1 MLGVGVVAGPEDM
14 IRTVSR
20 AHQFLTFTVP
30 PNLQAAVAFG
40 LRKPDSYFSGLT
52 MEMQEKRDRLATGLS
67 AAGFGVV
74 P

>member
-1 MLGVGVVAGPEDM
+1 M

-20 AHQFLTFTVP
+20 AHQFLTFTVS